1 MSAVITSTHE
11 IARQTLRLLAARR
24 IAPTPENYRE
34 LYAEAAGAPEFDAIP
49 ASEKALR
56 RLVAEFPRSTPD
68 LIRVAN
74 ALTAAVNSR
83 NWDEIRTRLVD
94 FARDPHA
101 ARELLPVVVS
111 VRRDAQA
118 GPANGDDSARE
129 LLELL
134 AQTLDLGVAARL
146 VEQPELAGEVKALA
160 LRLRAHEGPP
170 APAALRSQLKSLWL
184 KIELQAG
191 PRGAVQEGLLR
202 LLRLLVDNVG
212 ELVVDD
218 QWLRGQIAVVQQ
230 AISGPLSLEA
240 LGEAERNLKDVLYK
254 QSLLK
259 VSLIEAKASLKQMVA
274 SFIDQLG
281 QLSESTGDYHDTM
294 ESLAQ
299 QVRQTED
306 MGRLKEL
313 MDEIMRETR
322 TVQASTLR
330 AREEVLAA
338 RRAVDAAERKIS
350 DLETELAQA
359 SATARED
366 HLTGTLNRRGLNEAF
381 ERELAAVQ
389 RTSRPLSIALL
400 DIDNLHDLNDK
411 HGRQAGDD
419 ALAHLAAVIKE
430 TVRPTDVV
438 ARFRAQEFLLLLP
451 GSDIGQGVDVMVRLQ
466 RELTKRFFLHD
477 NNRLLI
483 TFSAG
488 VAAYA
493 SGDSQA
499 DAVKRVE
506 AALHRAKR
514 SGRNQVAA
522 VS

>member
-1 MSAVITSTHE
+1 MSAATSTHE
-11 IARQTLRLLAARR
+11 IARQTLRLLAARK

-34 LYAEAAGAPEFDAIP
+34 LFAEAAGAGEADTVP
-49 ASEKALR
+49 AAEKALR
-56 RLVAEFPRSTPD
+56 RLVAEFPRSTPE
-68 LIRVAN
+68 LARVSN
-74 ALTAAVNSR
+74 ALAAAVAAR

-94 FARDPHA
+94 FAREP
-101 ARELLPVVVS
+101 REPLPVLVPF
-111 VRRDAQA
+111 RRDAQA
-118 GPANGDDSARE
+118 APATSDNTAHE
-129 LLELL
+129 LLEVL
-134 AQTLDLGVAARL
+134 AQTLELGVAARL
-146 VEQPELAGEVKALA
+146 IEHPGLAAEVGALA
-160 LRLRAHEGPP
+160 QRLRAPEAPP
-170 APAALRSQLKSLWL
+170 APALRSHLKSLWL

-191 PRGAVQEGLLR
+191 PCGELQQGLLK

-240 LGEAERNLKDVLYK
+240 IEEAERNLKDVLFK

-259 VSLIEAKASLKQMVA
+259 NSLIEAKATLKQMVA

-313 MDEIMRETR
+313 LDEIMRETR

-330 AREEVLAA
+330 AREEVLSA

-381 ERELAAVQ
+381 ERELAVVQ
-389 RTSRPLSIALL
+389 RSSKPLSIALL

-430 TVRPTDVV
+430 TVRPSDVV

-451 GSDIGQGVDVMVRLQ
+451 GSDVGQGVDVMVRLQ

-488 VAAYA
+488 VAGYA

-522 VS
+522 AS

>member
-1 MSAVITSTHE
+1 MSAATSTHE
-11 IARQTLRLLAARR
+11 IARQTLRLLAARK

-34 LYAEAAGAPEFDAIP
+34 LYAEAAGAPEADALP
-49 ASEKALR
+49 AAEKALR
-56 RLVAEFPRSTPD
+56 RLVAEFPRGTPE
-68 LIRVAN
+68 LVRVAN
-74 ALTAAVNSR
+74 ALVVAVNSR
-83 NWDEIRTRLVD
+83 NWDEIRSRLLD
-94 FARDPHA
+94 FARETH
-101 ARELLPVVVS
+101 PVVVPLK
-111 VRRDAQA
+111 REAHA
-118 GPANGDDSARE
+118 APANGDDAARQ
-129 LLELL
+129 LQELL
-134 AQTLDLGVAARL
+134 AQTLELGVAARL
-146 VEQPELAGEVKALA
+146 IGEPELAAEVKALA
-160 LRLRAHEGPP
+160 LRLRATEGPP
-170 APAALRSQLKSLWL
+170 AAALRSQLKSLWRR
-184 KIELQAG
+184 IELQAG
-191 PRGAVQEGLLR
+191 PHGDLQEGLLK

-230 AISGPLSLEA
+230 AISGPLSPDALE
-240 LGEAERNLKDVLYK
+240 EAERNLKDVLFK

-259 VSLIEAKASLKQMVA
+259 VSLIEAKATLKQMVA

-306 MGRLKEL
+306 MGRLRML
-313 MDEIMRETR
+313 LDEIMRETR

-381 ERELAAVQ
+381 EREVAAVQ
-389 RTSRPLSIALL
+389 RSSRPLSVALL

-419 ALAHLAAVIKE
+419 ALAHLASVIKE

-466 RELTKRFFLHD
+466 RELTKRFFLHE

-493 SGDSQA
+493 PGDSQA

-506 AALHRAKR
+506 GALQRAKR

-522 VS
+522 AS